1 MIAAGKAMLSG
12 FSAAIVLGV
21 TSAKIRTKSVISIV
35 TAKIPPSPHNLTA
48 INVAITEARILTKLF
63 PIKITPNNLSVL
75 FSNLETLLA
84 PLCLSLTKC
93 LRRYLLIAIMLV
105 SALEKKA
112 DRRIRI
118 PIELKSIQ
126 RGISFNRR

>member
-1 MIAAGKAMLSG
+1 MSTQLNTKPFISKAHKVHGLKYAYSK
-12 FSAAIVLGV
+12 
-21 TSAKIRTKSVISIV
+21 AKYIN
-35 TAKIPPSPHNLTA
+35 AKTPLIIICKNHG
-48 INVAITEARILTKLF
+48 EF
-63 PIKITPNNLSVL
+63 KITPNNLSVL